1 MCLQHCGSSFQR
13 LLCPTSKCGLGNV
26 ITAYI
31 KILYEISQFLL
42 FSSVTILHEKN
53 PVAYSRGTGMSFRER
68 RLRSMVQPTSKAH
81 LRVSRLLSSFE
92 IRVHGVI
99 QLTSFSF
106 LIGQTKDWWPRL
118 LPCQTRQG
126 VSSPSEGSQHCNA
139 FGADMFIKNCEET
152 NLNEHS
158 RFHAL

>member
-1 MCLQHCGSSFQR
+1 
-13 LLCPTSKCGLGNV
+13 
-26 ITAYI
+26 
-31 KILYEISQFLL
+31 
-42 FSSVTILHEKN
+42 
-53 PVAYSRGTGMSFRER
+53 MSFRER

-139 FGADMFIKNCEET
+139 FGADMLIKNCEET